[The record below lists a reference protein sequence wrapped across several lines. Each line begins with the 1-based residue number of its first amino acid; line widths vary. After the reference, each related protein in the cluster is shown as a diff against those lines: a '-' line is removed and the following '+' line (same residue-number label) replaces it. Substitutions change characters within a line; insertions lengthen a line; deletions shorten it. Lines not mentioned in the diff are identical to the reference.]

1 MRLMNV
7 VLLLPIRCILAYWK
21 EVFHPVCLLTHF
33 AAELNPLSD
42 EDKTGGQ
49 YKPCAVCC
57 CLWLHNNL
65 EQFCTSAQT
74 EQTLSYQ

>member
-7 VLLLPIRCILAYWK
+7 VLLLPIRFILAYWK
-21 EVFHPVCLLTHF
+21 EVFHPVCLLTRF
-33 AAELNPLSD
+33 AAELNLLSD

-57 CLWLHNNL
+57 CYGYI
-65 EQFCTSAQT
+65 TT
-74 EQTLSYQ
+74 